1 MSPRA
6 RPPATPGGF
15 RHTTRFGMPR
25 VVWLERRR
33 VLFVALLIVL
43 TVIFLDVT
51 GNSPPKADPWVSI
64 AIPLCTLLGLIL
76 IILQR
81 RRMRR
86 KLRRLHYRMCI
97 YCGYRLTGLPPE
109 GICPECGAEY
119 DILNLIDQW
128 REWMGHELSRSPSPT
143 NGVDDEADC

>member
-64 AIPLCTLLGLIL
+64 AIPLCTLLGL
-76 IILQR
+76 
-81 RRMRR
+81 
-86 KLRRLHYRMCI
+86 
-97 YCGYRLTGLPPE
+97 PPE